1 MNGWRC
7 VKAFFI
13 LFFFVAIVVIVGS
26 AILSALQEAAER
38 LGRAF
43 SIPIY
48 ILLIGILIFIWYEI
62 THSN

>member
-1 MNGWRC
+1 MF
-7 VKAFFI
+7 KAFLI

-26 AILSALQEAAER
+26 AILSALQEASER

-48 ILLIGILIFIWYEI
+48 ILLIAILYKII
-62 THSN
+62 SN

>member
-1 MNGWRC
+1 MFR
-7 VKAFFI
+7 AFLI

-48 ILLIGILIFIWYEI
+48 ILLIGILIAILYKI
-62 THSN
+62 ISN

>member
-1 MNGWRC
+1 M
-7 VKAFFI
+7 KAFLI
-13 LFFFVAIVVIVGS
+13 LFFLVAIVVIVGS

-48 ILLIGILIFIWYEI
+48 ILLIGILITILYKI
-62 THSN
+62 ISN

>member
-1 MNGWRC
+1 M
-7 VKAFFI
+7 KAFLI
-13 LFFFVAIVVIVGS
+13 LFFFVAIVVFVGS

-48 ILLIGILIFIWYEI
+48 ILLIGILIAILYKI
-62 THSN
+62 ISN

>member
-1 MNGWRC
+1 MFR
-7 VKAFFI
+7 AFLI
-13 LFFFVAIVVIVGS
+13 LFFLVAIVVIVGS

-48 ILLIGILIFIWYEI
+48 ILLIGVLIAILYKII
-62 THSN
+62 SN

>member
-1 MNGWRC
+1 MRES
-7 VKAFFI
+7 VFI

-26 AILSALQEAAER
+26 AILSVLQEAAER

-48 ILLIGILIFIWYEI
+48 ILLIGVSIPIILYKII
-62 THSN
+62 SN

>member
-1 MNGWRC
+1 M
-7 VKAFFI
+7 KAFLI

-48 ILLIGILIFIWYEI
+48 ILLIGILIAILYKI
-62 THSN
+62 ISN

>member
-1 MNGWRC
+1 MFR
-7 VKAFFI
+7 AFLI

-26 AILSALQEAAER
+26 AILSALQEATER

-48 ILLIGILIFIWYEI
+48 ILLIGVSIPIILYKII
-62 THSN
+62 NN

>member
-1 MNGWRC
+1 MFG
-7 VKAFFI
+7 AFLI
-13 LFFFVAIVVIVGS
+13 LFFFVAIVVIVVS

-48 ILLIGILIFIWYEI
+48 ILLIGILIAILYKI
-62 THSN
+62 ISN

>member
-1 MNGWRC
+1 M
-7 VKAFFI
+7 KAFLI
-13 LFFFVAIVVIVGS
+13 LFFLVAIVVIVGS

-48 ILLIGILIFIWYEI
+48 ILLIGILIAILYKI
-62 THSN
+62 ISN